1 MNFLNI
7 FLNSKSK
14 HVIKGAI
21 PEIEKKQNELICK
34 SNPSETYEQNIR
46 NKIKQKK
53 NFTLKMQILIITNF
67 SININSH

>member
-53 NFTLKMQILIITNF
+53 KLYPENANFNYNKF
-67 SININSH
+67 FHKY